1 MKNEFRFKTAET
13 DEKVT
18 IRLYG
23 DCMEIIEKDGFKTTL
38 SRDTIIDAKLER
50 ENHSTTHDYGR
61 VRVSTRVVSG
71 VYVSKS
77 FDVKHTDSYTVVK
90 LRIKTSV
97 MDDILLTGS
106 EEELK
111 DVLYYCVSKYR
122 NVSEDDAFG
131 YYMWLIVGYITL
143 AGWAGMVIAMMVSM
157 NQLFSS
163 NIYETLSDTPASNV
177 YLLFFVIGI
186 LGLIPTYRLG
196 SVYKD
201 AKPEVEYSKKVS
213 N

>member
-143 AGWAGMVIAMMVSM
+143 AGWIGLFIMGLCLDFLDTCSEAVNSIVLNIGLWSSAIA
-157 NQLFSS
+157 F
-163 NIYETLSDTPASNV
+163 
-177 YLLFFVIGI
+177 
-186 LGLIPTYRLG
+186 LGLIPTCLLG
-196 SVYKD
+196 FVYKD
-201 AKPEVEYSKKVS
+201 AKPEVKYPKKEEMSK
-213 N
+213 